1 MVPKSMNSPITFKP
15 SSLNPPTMLNSISL
29 GKSSNKLP
37 NTFVSAES
45 TTNFSD
51 LSSIYMPA
59 TGHHPLNTFATYPP
73 STHSIDILNKESLH
87 APARRTRFRFEKM
100 WLKEEEAAAI
110 IRTNWSSDNPGDIG
124 WTVNHP
130 ATPDRRRRFQ
140 TGHKSLFSSLLLF
153 EDHHQVVFRILKLL
167 CYITEGIATGE
178 ARKEDF
184 TSVTNLLADP
194 RSRA

>member
-1 MVPKSMNSPITFKP
+1 
-15 SSLNPPTMLNSISL
+15 
-29 GKSSNKLP
+29 
-37 NTFVSAES
+37 
-45 TTNFSD
+45 
-51 LSSIYMPA
+51 
-59 TGHHPLNTFATYPP
+59 
-73 STHSIDILNKESLH
+73 
-87 APARRTRFRFEKM
+87 M

-124 WTVNHP
+124 AVI
-130 ATPDRRRRFQ
+130 
-140 TGHKSLFSSLLLF
+140 SSP
-153 EDHHQVVFRILKLL
+153 RILKLL